1 MVILIRITAQL
12 QTNSTLNNQIANEYV
27 RVKNRAPLGALF
39 FVNSILNRLHRNR
52 VGSCFGEL
60 LPS

>member
-1 MVILIRITAQL
+1 MVNNRIV
-12 QTNSTLNNQIANEYV
+12 NKYV
-27 RVKNRAPLGALF
+27 RVKKTELLWELCF

-52 VGSCFGEL
+52 VESCFGEL